1 MERARE
7 LVALCEAQAL
17 GRIRPVAALVDC
29 QMVVPVHTTRQ
40 PARGFIDKVMAL
52 EGRDGVLTIS
62 VGQGF
67 AHGDVPEMGSK
78 VLVYTDGDAA
88 KAQSLALQLAG
99 EMIGMREQL
108 AVRYP
113 QVDAALDE
121 ALAAGT
127 GPVVLADRADNPGS
141 GAPGDSTFI
150 LQRLI
155 ERGIRNAAV
164 GPLWDPVAARIAFD
178 AGEGARLALRIGG
191 KIGPL
196 SGQPL
201 DLQCTVK
208 ALRPDMVM
216 TGLAGAPTAMG
227 DCALVEAEG
236 IEIVLCSIRNQ
247 AMDIDVFTQLG
258 CELRAKAIVVV
269 KSAQH
274 FHASFSKVAAKVIY
288 VGAAGAATPHTP
300 TLPYTKIRRPRWPLD
315 AVAAP
320 VLLPVA

>member
-1 MERARE
+1 
-7 LVALCEAQAL
+7 
-17 GRIRPVAALVDC
+17 
-29 QMVVPVHTTRQ
+29 
-40 PARGFIDKVMAL
+40 
-52 EGRDGVLTIS
+52 
-62 VGQGF
+62 
-67 AHGDVPEMGSK
+67 
-78 VLVYTDGDAA
+78 
-88 KAQSLALQLAG
+88 
-99 EMIGMREQL
+99 MIGMREQL

-258 CELRAKAIVVV
+258 CDLRAKAIVVV